1 VAMAEDSERARMVG
15 INHVALSVGDAEE
28 AREFYG
34 SVFDFEVRG
43 RTDSAVFLDMG
54 DQFLALTEDATAGRT
69 TDDHRHFGIVV
80 DDADVVE
87 RRLEAQGVERIA
99 TAGLDFRDP
108 WGNRLQVVQYDE
120 VQFTKA
126 AAVLDGMELDLDKT
140 ESAREELAEKGMAPE

>member
-1 VAMAEDSERARMVG
+1 MSDDGERARMVG
-15 INHVALSVGDAEE
+15 INHVALSVGDTEE

-34 SVFDFEVRG
+34 SIFDFEVRG

-54 DQFLALTEDATAGRT
+54 DQFLALTEDADDAGRT
-69 TDDHRHFGIVV
+69 TDDHRHFGLVV

-87 RRLEAQGVERIA
+87 RRLEAEGVERIA

-108 WGNRLQVVQYDE
+108 WGNRIQVVQYDG

-126 AAVLDGMELDLDKT
+126 GAVLDGMGLDLDKS
-140 ESAREELAEKGMAPE
+140 ESARAELAEKGMAPE

>member
-1 VAMAEDSERARMVG
+1 MTDDSDRARMVG
-15 INHVALSVGDAEE
+15 INHVALSVGDAEK

-54 DQFLALTEDATAGRT
+54 DQFLALTEDADARRT
-69 TDDHRHFGIVV
+69 TDDHRHFGLVV
-80 DDADVVE
+80 DDADLVE
-87 RRLEAQGVERIA
+87 RRLEAEGVERIA

-108 WGNRLQVVQYDE
+108 WGNRIQVVQYDA

-126 AAVLDGMELDLDKT
+126 EAVLDGMDLDLDKT
-140 ESAREELAEKGMAPE
+140 ESARAELAEKGMAPE